1 MRRALV
7 DEAVHEDL
15 EDVLRPHADL
25 DDTRTTEPLD
35 RWIVKRSRL
44 TEVIDRPRDLGWSR
58 PSPARPLSVI
68 AAAEDLREAAAQ
80 PASLNVAAGHT
91 AAGAPL
97 PVSRSPR
104 RVTELHPATRLRI
117 TGRLR

>member
-44 TEVIDRPRDLGWSR
+44 TEVIDRPRDLGAGHHQPGPCRSLPPPR
-58 PSPARPLSVI
+58 ICVKQQLNQHHSTLPQATPQPEHPSPFPDHR
-68 AAAEDLREAAAQ
+68 
-80 PASLNVAAGHT
+80 AG
-91 AAGAPL
+91 
-97 PVSRSPR
+97 
-104 RVTELHPATRLRI
+104 
-117 TGRLR
+117 